1 MASFHYKAIDEK
13 GDWIEGRLDAPNEA
27 AVVTLLRRQQRMPV
41 SIHASESAPKAG
53 LGAGFLGALNQ
64 PLLQGRGFGRKDVA
78 IMTRELATLL
88 NAGLTVDQALNF
100 LVDVATGDAQKKL
113 FSDLLEKVQ
122 GGSTLADALE
132 TRGSLF
138 STAYTSLVRAGETG
152 NALGDVLTRLAE
164 FLDQNEKLAEQVK
177 SALVYPLLLLV
188 MAGLSIAVLLTL
200 VVPQFTPIFESA
212 GADLPWLTQIV
223 VGMGEVTRAYWWH
236 ALIAI
241 ALLFFLGR
249 HHLQDP
255 AARLRLDGV
264 LIKLPLIGDLIAKID
279 TAKLARTVGTLLA
292 NGVALPKALSI
303 TRNTMGNAALRET
316 LDTALTGVKEGKNIA
331 GALERSGMFPKLAT
345 HLVAVG
351 ERSGQLETML
361 LKIALIFDQEVKTA
375 VERMMTLLVP
385 MLTIGV
391 GLVIATIIGAIL
403 SAILA
408 AYQLPI

>member
-1 MASFHYKAIDEK
+1 MASFHYRAVNED
-13 GDWIEGRLDAPNEA
+13 GDWVEGMLDAPDEA

-41 SIHASESAPKAG
+41 SIHPSGATKKAG
-53 LGAGFLGALNQ
+53 FGGGFLGFLNQ
-64 PLLQGRGFGRKDVA
+64 PLLQGRGLGRRDVA

-100 LVDVATGDAQKKL
+100 LVDVASSDGQKKL

-132 TRGSLF
+132 TQGALF

-177 SALVYPLLLLV
+177 SALVYPFLLLF
-188 MAGLSIAVLLTL
+188 MAGVSIAVLLTL

-212 GADLPWLTQIV
+212 GADLPWLTRIV
-223 VGMGEVTRAYWWH
+223 VGLGDMTRDYWWQ
-236 ALIAI
+236 ALIVMAA
-241 ALLFFLGR
+241 ALLLGR
-249 HHLQDP
+249 RYMKDP
-255 AARLRLDGV
+255 AARLRFDG
-264 LIKLPLIGDLIAKID
+264 LLLKLPLIGDLVAKID

-292 NGVALPKALSI
+292 NGVALPTALSI
-303 TRNTMGNAALRET
+303 ARNTMGNAAMRMT
-316 LDTALTGVKEGKNIA
+316 LDQALAGVKEGKNIA
-331 GALERSGMFPKLAT
+331 GALEHSGMFPKLAT

-361 LKIALIFDQEVKTA
+361 LKVAVIFDQEVKTA
-375 VERMMTLLVP
+375 VERMMTMLVP

-391 GLVIATIIGAIL
+391 GLAIATIVGAIL